1 MISLLIGTKGSGKTK
16 AFIEKIEEAKRNE
29 KGNIVCISKGGRL
42 RTSLSHHVRLI
53 EIDGFDISSYK
64 VFYGLICGVIST
76 DFDTTHIFIDRITRL
91 ISDDIDAFSKFMYYI
106 EELSE
111 KLGVSFTISVSAE
124 LDAVPEALTKLSVQ
138 F

>member
-16 AFIEKIEEAKRNE
+16 AFIQKIEEAKKSE

-42 RTSLSHHVRLI
+42 RTSLNHHVRLI
-53 EIDGFDISSYK
+53 EIDEFDISSYK

-76 DFDTTHIFIDRITRL
+76 DFDITHIFIDRITRL
-91 ISDDIDAFSKFMYYI
+91 ISDDIEAFSKFMGFI
-106 EELSE
+106 EDLSE
-111 KLGVSFTISVSAE
+111 KLGVSFTISVSAD
-124 LDAVPEALTKLSVQ
+124 LAIVPETVNKFSVT